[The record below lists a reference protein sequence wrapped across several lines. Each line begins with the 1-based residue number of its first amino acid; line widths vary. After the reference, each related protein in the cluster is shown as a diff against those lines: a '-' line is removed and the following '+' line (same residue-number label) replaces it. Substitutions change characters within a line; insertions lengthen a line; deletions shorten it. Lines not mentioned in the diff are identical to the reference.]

1 MFDLRK
7 NKEKMWVGV
16 FNPVSDSF
24 LIKEWLSA
32 QALKK
37 ELESI
42 KIPVLLIGESN
53 NYDETMQKC
62 NVFQY
67 GDPTLD

>member
-1 MFDLRK
+1 MIDLRK

-16 FNPVSDSF
+16 FNPISDSF
-24 LIKEWLSA
+24 LIKEWISA

-42 KIPVLLIGESN
+42 KIPVLLIGKSN

-62 NVFQY
+62 TFFQS

>member
-1 MFDLRK
+1 M
-7 NKEKMWVGV
+7 NKTQNIKWVGI

-24 LIKEWLSA
+24 LIKEWVSA

-42 KIPVLLIGESN
+42 KIPVLLVGESN

-62 NVFQY
+62 NLFQY

>member
-1 MFDLRK
+1 M
-7 NKEKMWVGV
+7 NKTQNIKWVGV
-16 FNPVSDSF
+16 FNPISDSF
-24 LIKEWLSA
+24 LIKEWISA

-62 NVFQY
+62 HLFQY